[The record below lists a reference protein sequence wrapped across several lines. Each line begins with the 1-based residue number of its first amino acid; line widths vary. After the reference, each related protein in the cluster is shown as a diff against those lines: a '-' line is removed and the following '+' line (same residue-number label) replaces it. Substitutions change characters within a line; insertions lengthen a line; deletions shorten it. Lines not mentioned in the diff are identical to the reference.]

1 MSTPTNQDAS
11 KILLGSVGSSD
22 RVITKEDA
30 DPASFPAGR
39 AVRRTSTEGSLSLAS
54 GSLIGVSLGASLS
67 DTKKTAVC
75 RVGNRV
81 PIQLAGYLVK
91 GSLTFIKKTAAVVNI
106 AFITGG
112 VAGSEVVTVTGD
124 TDAGWLISV
133 SMSGGVSTATQMKAA
148 LDGSAAALALIETQI
163 ASGAGATA
171 QAAFAS
177 DEIDGYDHAVIGAAV
192 RVSLITGMAIP
203 TVGALT
209 GACYADTV
217 KDGISHETGLAIC
230 KVAPIDMG
238 GGL

>member
-1 MSTPTNQDAS
+1 MGHTKHDAS
-11 KILLGSVGSSD
+11 KILLGVVQTSD

-54 GSLIGVSLGASLS
+54 GSLIGVSLGPSLS

-75 RVGNRV
+75 RAGNRV
-81 PIQLAGYLVK
+81 PLQLAGYLVK
-91 GSLTFIKKTAAVVNI
+91 GGLTFIKKTASVVNI

-112 VAGSEVVTVTGD
+112 TAGSEVVTVTGD
-124 TDAGWLISV
+124 DTAGWLISV
-133 SMSGGVSTATQMKAA
+133 SMSGGVSTATQLKTA
-148 LDGSAAALALIETQI
+148 LDNEAASLALIETQI
-163 ASGAGATA
+163 TSGQSAVA

-217 KDGISHETGLAIC
+217 KDGISPDTGLAVC
-230 KVAPIDMG
+230 KVAAIDMG